1 MAEYN
6 KQYTPTLWKNYP
18 LTDTSINAYRLNHL
32 EGGVNEN
39 DNRLVALSED
49 KAEQTVVN
57 KMVKTVTL
65 NKATGV
71 LTVTLLDGTKST
83 YDLDIEKVVAN
94 FDLNNNNDLVL
105 TLADGTQK
113 VVPLSKFVDT
123 YTFKSSGTITFNTTG
138 KEITA
143 FIPDGSITLSKL
155 EATVLS
161 TIRQYMLDAQ
171 TAKGQAEQAAENARG
186 YAIGGTGFEGVS
198 AQHFANQAK
207 RYAVI
212 TDEAP
217 KDNAQ
222 YYAQDAA
229 KSAEEA
235 RQAAGCDGTAASI
248 TATDVQGLV
257 VAAGGNSNVQA
268 LINAVADQVINR
280 LVAKSQIVNNG
291 LCTEPGKYPL
301 DAAYGKTLRDYI
313 GRLQDSVN
321 TINSDLD
328 EYYSLN
334 SPIKIIPQRANLND
348 YTAPGQYKTES
359 AAISNTVTNTPY
371 TASGFK
377 LTVEYLSVTSHIMQT
392 LKSVNA
398 SYAYFRTGDF
408 SNGTWNWRTW
418 ISVLTNADILTK
430 TVNLTQVTVPAN
442 SGTAGSTTNISAQI
456 PAGYKL
462 LDAREVGSGNNG
474 CYVYFFNFDGVNI
487 TLQIRNITNAA
498 ITTTPVARLLLI
510 PK

>member
-49 KAEQTVVN
+49 KAEQAVVN

-65 NKATGV
+65 NKDTGV
-71 LTVTLLDGTKST
+71 LTVTLLDGTKTT
-83 YDLDIEKVVAN
+83 YDLDVEKVVAN
-94 FDLNNNNDLVL
+94 FDLNSNNDLVL

-123 YTFKSSGTITFNTTG
+123 YTFKSSGTITFNTNG

-143 FIPDGSITLSKL
+143 FVPDGSITLAKL

-186 YAIGGTGFEGVS
+186 YAVGGTGFEGVS
-198 AQHFANQAK
+198 AQHFANLAK

-222 YYAQDAA
+222 SYAQDAA

-248 TATDVQGLV
+248 SAVDVQGLV
-257 VAAGGNSNVQA
+257 AAAGGNSDVQA
-268 LINAVADQVINR
+268 LINAVADRVINR
-280 LVAKSQIVNNG
+280 LVAKGQIVNN
-291 LCTEPGKYPL
+291 LLATEPGNVL
-301 DAAYGKTLRDYI
+301 DATQGKALKEYYD
-313 GRLQDSVN
+313 RL
-321 TINSDLD
+321 NSDLGGLSTD
-328 EYYSLN
+328 LSNISTRLTTATTDLN
-334 SPIKIIPQRANLND
+334 PLKSNYVNHINSNVLNKVNIVLWD
-348 YTAPGQYKTES
+348 
-359 AAISNTVTNTPY
+359 SNTADTPFKAGNTNRGNGFCITYSSGEPY
-371 TASGFK
+371 SCQLAMAVGD
-377 LTVEYLSVTSHIMQT
+377 SHVFT
-392 LKSVNA
+392 
-398 SYAYFRTGDF
+398 R
-408 SNGTWNWRTW
+408 
-418 ISVLTNADILTK
+418 
-430 TVNLTQVTVPAN
+430 N
-442 SGTAGSTTNISAQI
+442 SGPDGWSGWTT
-456 PAGYKL
+456 K
-462 LDAREVGSGNNG
+462 
-474 CYVYFFNFDGVNI
+474 
-487 TLQIRNITNAA
+487 
-498 ITTTPVARLLLI
+498 
-510 PK
+510 

>member
-257 VAAGGNSNVQA
+257 AAAGGNSDVQA
-268 LINAVADQVINR
+268 LINAVADRVINR
-280 LVAKSQIVNNG
+280 LVAKGQIVNN
-291 LCTEPGKYPL
+291 LLATEPGNVL
-301 DAAYGKTLRDYI
+301 DATQGKALKEYYD
-313 GRLQDSVN
+313 RL
-321 TINSDLD
+321 NSDL
-328 EYYSLN
+328 
-334 SPIKIIPQRANLND
+334 
-348 YTAPGQYKTES
+348 TES
-359 AAISNTVTNTPY
+359 KNEVLLYSGKIKYNDEISVPNLHKYKLFHLGDNQNELYGCDVGGVVGNVLEFNL
-371 TASGFK
+371 SGQVSGRAVFSSIK
-377 LTVEYLSVTSHIMQT
+377 FHIIKANT
-392 LKSVNA
+392 LKVIFNIQVNVTA
-398 SYAYFRTGDF
+398 D
-408 SNGTWNWRTW
+408 
-418 ISVLTNADILTK
+418 NAIEYVSLE
-430 TVNLTQVTVPAN
+430 
-442 SGTAGSTTNISAQI
+442 
-456 PAGYKL
+456 
-462 LDAREVGSGNNG
+462 RESQ
-474 CYVYFFNFDGVNI
+474 I
-487 TLQIRNITNAA
+487 TLWGV
-498 ITTTPVARLLLI
+498 PLI
-510 PK
+510 

>member
-49 KAEQTVVN
+49 KAEQAVVN

-65 NKATGV
+65 NKDTGV
-71 LTVTLLDGTKST
+71 LTVTLLDGTQST
-83 YDLDIEKVVAN
+83 YDLDVEKVVAN

-113 VVPLSKFVDT
+113 VVPLSKFMDT
-123 YTFKSSGTITFNTTG
+123 YTFKSSGTITFNANG

-143 FIPDGSITLSKL
+143 FIPDGGITLAKL

-186 YAIGGTGFEGVS
+186 YAVGGAGFEGVS

-217 KDNAQ
+217 RDNAQ

-248 TATDVQGLV
+248 SAVDVQGLV
-257 VAAGGNSNVQA
+257 AAAGGTSDVQA

-280 LVAKSQIVNNG
+280 LVAKGQIVNN
-291 LCTEPGKYPL
+291 LLATEPGNVL
-301 DAAYGKTLRDYI
+301 DATQGKALKEYYD
-313 GRLQDSVN
+313 RL
-321 TINSDLD
+321 NSDLVVD
-328 EYYSLN
+328 RGAVTGDFNNYRIPGIYRFNGEPSILN
-334 SPIKIIPQRANLND
+334 SPGSVAGNLEVIVTTGYVIQRITVYDRTHTRRYNGSVWTDWASYVTGADIQSGIATVNAAANG
-348 YTAPGQYKTES
+348 TTEFTVNFPKPFSKYPEVVMSAVTSRPDLRS
-359 AAISNTVTNTPY
+359 AAPLSRDTQKVTGVVYNGTS
-371 TASGFK
+371 AS
-377 LTVEYLSVTSHIMQT
+377 ELSV
-392 LKSVNA
+392 
-398 SYAYFRTGDF
+398 F
-408 SNGTWNWRTW
+408 W
-418 ISVLTNADILTK
+418 I
-430 TVNLTQVTVPAN
+430 
-442 SGTAGSTTNISAQI
+442 
-456 PAGYKL
+456 
-462 LDAREVGSGNNG
+462 
-474 CYVYFFNFDGVNI
+474 
-487 TLQIRNITNAA
+487 A
-498 ITTTPVARLLLI
+498 IA
-510 PK
+510 K

>member
-49 KAEQTVVN
+49 KAEQAVVN

-65 NKATGV
+65 NKDTGV
-71 LTVTLLDGTKST
+71 LTVTLLDGTKTT
-83 YDLDIEKVVAN
+83 YDLDVEKVVAN
-94 FDLNNNNDLVL
+94 FDLNSNNDLVL

-123 YTFKSSGTITFNTTG
+123 YTFKSSGTITFNTNG

-143 FIPDGSITLSKL
+143 FVPDGSITLAKL

-186 YAIGGTGFEGVS
+186 YAVGGTGFEGVS
-198 AQHFANQAK
+198 AQHFANLAK

-222 YYAQDAA
+222 SYAQDAA

-248 TATDVQGLV
+248 SAVDVQGLV
-257 VAAGGNSNVQA
+257 AAAGGNSDVQA
-268 LINAVADQVINR
+268 LINAVADRVINR
-280 LVAKSQIVNNG
+280 LVAKGQIVNN
-291 LCTEPGKYPL
+291 LLATEPGNVL
-301 DAAYGKTLRDYI
+301 DATQGKALKEYYD
-313 GRLQDSVN
+313 RL
-321 TINSDLD
+321 NSDLG
-328 EYYSLN
+328 N
-334 SPIKIIPQRANLND
+334 IGTNLSD
-348 YTAPGQYKTES
+348 VSTEL
-359 AAISNTVTNTPY
+359 AATNTDLDPLK
-371 TASGFK
+371 SNR
-377 LTVEYLSVTSHIMQT
+377 VSHI
-392 LKSVNA
+392 S
-398 SYAYFRTGDF
+398 
-408 SNGTWNWRTW
+408 SN
-418 ISVLTNADILTK
+418 VLNK
-430 TVNLTQVTVPAN
+430 
-442 SGTAGSTTNISAQI
+442 
-456 PAGYKL
+456 
-462 LDAREVGSGNNG
+462 
-474 CYVYFFNFDGVNI
+474 VNI
-487 TLQIRNITNAA
+487 VLWDADTADTPFKAGNTNRGNGFCITYSSGEPYLCQLAMAVGDSHLFTRNSSPDGWSGW
-498 ITTTPVARLLLI
+498 TT
-510 PK
+510 K

>member
-57 KMVKTVTL
+57 KMVKSVTL
-65 NKATGV
+65 NKDTGV

-94 FDLNNNNDLVL
+94 FDLNSNNDLVL

-123 YTFKSSGTITFNTTG
+123 YTFKSSETITFNTTG

-143 FIPDGSITLSKL
+143 FIPDGSVTLAKL

-161 TIRQYMLDAQ
+161 TIRQHMLDAQ

-198 AQHFANQAK
+198 AQYFANQAK

-257 VAAGGNSNVQA
+257 AAAGGNSNVQA
-268 LINAVADQVINR
+268 LINAVADRVINQ
-280 LVAKSQIVNNG
+280 LVAKGQIVNN
-291 LCTEPGKYPL
+291 LLATEPGSVL
-301 DAAYGKTLRDYI
+301 DATQGKALKEYYD
-313 GRLQDSVN
+313 RL
-321 TINSDLD
+321 NSDLD
-328 EYYSLN
+328 N
-334 SPIKIIPQRANLND
+334 IATNLSNVS
-348 YTAPGQYKTES
+348 TGL
-359 AAISNTVTNTPY
+359 AATNIDLDPLKSNRV
-371 TASGFK
+371 
-377 LTVEYLSVTSHIMQT
+377 SHINSNV
-392 LKSVNA
+392 LNKVNIVLWDA
-398 SYAYFRTGDF
+398 DTADTPFKTGNTNRG
-408 SNGTWNWRTW
+408 NGFCITYSSGEPYSCQLAMAVGDSHVFTR
-418 ISVLTNADILTK
+418 
-430 TVNLTQVTVPAN
+430 N
-442 SGTAGSTTNISAQI
+442 SGPDGWSGWTT
-456 PAGYKL
+456 K
-462 LDAREVGSGNNG
+462 
-474 CYVYFFNFDGVNI
+474 
-487 TLQIRNITNAA
+487 
-498 ITTTPVARLLLI
+498 
-510 PK
+510 

>member
-49 KAEQTVVN
+49 KAEQAVVN

-65 NKATGV
+65 NKDTGV
-71 LTVTLLDGTKST
+71 LTVTLLDGTKTT
-83 YDLDIEKVVAN
+83 YDLDVEKVVAN
-94 FDLNNNNDLVL
+94 FDLNSNNDLVL

-123 YTFKSSGTITFNTTG
+123 YTFKSSGTITFNTNG
-138 KEITA
+138 EEITA
-143 FIPDGSITLSKL
+143 FVPDGSITLAKL

-186 YAIGGTGFEGVS
+186 YAVGGTGFEGVS
-198 AQHFANQAK
+198 AQHFANLAK

-222 YYAQDAA
+222 SYAQDAA

-248 TATDVQGLV
+248 SAVDVQGLV
-257 VAAGGNSNVQA
+257 AAAGGNSDVQA
-268 LINAVADQVINR
+268 LINAVADRVINR
-280 LVAKSQIVNNG
+280 LVAKGQIVNN
-291 LCTEPGKYPL
+291 LLATEPGNVL
-301 DAAYGKTLRDYI
+301 DATQGKALKEYYD
-313 GRLQDSVN
+313 RL
-321 TINSDLD
+321 NSDLG
-328 EYYSLN
+328 N
-334 SPIKIIPQRANLND
+334 IGTNLFD
-348 YTAPGQYKTES
+348 VSTEL
-359 AAISNTVTNTPY
+359 AATNTDLDPLK
-371 TASGFK
+371 SNR
-377 LTVEYLSVTSHIMQT
+377 VSHI
-392 LKSVNA
+392 N
-398 SYAYFRTGDF
+398 
-408 SNGTWNWRTW
+408 SN
-418 ISVLTNADILTK
+418 VLNK
-430 TVNLTQVTVPAN
+430 
-442 SGTAGSTTNISAQI
+442 
-456 PAGYKL
+456 
-462 LDAREVGSGNNG
+462 
-474 CYVYFFNFDGVNI
+474 VNI
-487 TLQIRNITNAA
+487 VLWDADTADTPFKAGNTNRGNGFCITYSSGEPYSCQLAMAVGDSHLFTRNSSPDGWSGW
-498 ITTTPVARLLLI
+498 TT
-510 PK
+510 K

>member
-123 YTFKSSGTITFNTTG
+123 YTFKSSGTITFNANG

-143 FIPDGSITLSKL
+143 FIPDGGITLAKL

-186 YAIGGTGFEGVS
+186 YAVGGAGFEGVS

-217 KDNAQ
+217 RDNAQ

-248 TATDVQGLV
+248 SAVDVQGLV
-257 VAAGGNSNVQA
+257 AAAGGTSDVQA

-280 LVAKSQIVNNG
+280 LVAKGQIVNN
-291 LCTEPGKYPL
+291 LLATEPGNVL
-301 DAAYGKTLRDYI
+301 DATQGKALKEYYD
-313 GRLQDSVN
+313 RL
-321 TINSDLD
+321 NSDLGD
-328 EYYSLN
+328 LSTDLSNIGTRLATAIIDLN
-334 SPIKIIPQRANLND
+334 PLKSNYVNHISSNVLNRVNIVLWD
-348 YTAPGQYKTES
+348 
-359 AAISNTVTNTPY
+359 SNTADTPFKAGNTNRGNGFCITYSSGEPY
-371 TASGFK
+371 LCQLAMAVGDSRLFTRNGSPDGWSG
-377 LTVEYLSVTSHIMQT
+377 
-392 LKSVNA
+392 
-398 SYAYFRTGDF
+398 
-408 SNGTWNWRTW
+408 W
-418 ISVLTNADILTK
+418 
-430 TVNLTQVTVPAN
+430 
-442 SGTAGSTTNISAQI
+442 TTI
-456 PAGYKL
+456 G
-462 LDAREVGSGNNG
+462 
-474 CYVYFFNFDGVNI
+474 
-487 TLQIRNITNAA
+487 
-498 ITTTPVARLLLI
+498 
-510 PK
+510 

>member
-321 TINSDLD
+321 TINSDLVVD
-328 EYYSLN
+328 RGAVTGDFNNYRSPGIYRFNGEPSILN
-334 SPIKIIPQRANLND
+334 SPGSVAGNLEVIVTTGYVIQRITVYDRTHTRRYNGSVWTDWASYVTGADIQSGIATVNAAANG
-348 YTAPGQYKTES
+348 TTEFTVNFPKPFSKYPEVVMSAVTSRPDLRS
-359 AAISNTVTNTPY
+359 AAPLSRDTQKVTGVVYNGTS
-371 TASGFK
+371 AS
-377 LTVEYLSVTSHIMQT
+377 ELSV
-392 LKSVNA
+392 
-398 SYAYFRTGDF
+398 F
-408 SNGTWNWRTW
+408 W
-418 ISVLTNADILTK
+418 I
-430 TVNLTQVTVPAN
+430 
-442 SGTAGSTTNISAQI
+442 
-456 PAGYKL
+456 
-462 LDAREVGSGNNG
+462 
-474 CYVYFFNFDGVNI
+474 
-487 TLQIRNITNAA
+487 A
-498 ITTTPVARLLLI
+498 IA
-510 PK
+510 K

>member
-32 EGGVNEN
+32 ECGVNEN

-49 KAEQTVVN
+49 KAEQAVVN

-65 NKATGV
+65 NKDTGV
-71 LTVTLLDGTKST
+71 LTVTLLDGTKTT
-83 YDLDIEKVVAN
+83 YDLDVEKVVAN
-94 FDLNNNNDLVL
+94 FDLNSNNDLVL

-123 YTFKSSGTITFNTTG
+123 YTFKSSGTITFNTNG

-143 FIPDGSITLSKL
+143 FVPDGSITLAKL

-186 YAIGGTGFEGVS
+186 YAVGGTGFEGVS
-198 AQHFANQAK
+198 AQHFANLAK

-222 YYAQDAA
+222 SYAQDAA

-248 TATDVQGLV
+248 SAVDVQGLV
-257 VAAGGNSNVQA
+257 AAAGGNSDVQA
-268 LINAVADQVINR
+268 LINAVADRVINR
-280 LVAKSQIVNNG
+280 LVAKGQIVNN
-291 LCTEPGKYPL
+291 LLATEPGNVL
-301 DAAYGKTLRDYI
+301 DATQGKALKEYYD
-313 GRLQDSVN
+313 RL
-321 TINSDLD
+321 NSDL
-328 EYYSLN
+328 
-334 SPIKIIPQRANLND
+334 
-348 YTAPGQYKTES
+348 TES
-359 AAISNTVTNTPY
+359 KNEVLLYSGKIKYNDEISVPNLHKYKLFHLGDNQNELYGCDVGGVVGNVLEFNL
-371 TASGFK
+371 SGQVSGRAVFSSIK
-377 LTVEYLSVTSHIMQT
+377 FHIIKANT
-392 LKSVNA
+392 LKVIFNIQVNVTA
-398 SYAYFRTGDF
+398 D
-408 SNGTWNWRTW
+408 
-418 ISVLTNADILTK
+418 NAIEYVSLE
-430 TVNLTQVTVPAN
+430 
-442 SGTAGSTTNISAQI
+442 
-456 PAGYKL
+456 
-462 LDAREVGSGNNG
+462 RESQ
-474 CYVYFFNFDGVNI
+474 I
-487 TLQIRNITNAA
+487 TLWGV
-498 ITTTPVARLLLI
+498 PLI
-510 PK
+510 

>member
-49 KAEQTVVN
+49 KAEQAVVN

-65 NKATGV
+65 NKDTGV
-71 LTVTLLDGTKST
+71 LTVTLLDGTKTT
-83 YDLDIEKVVAN
+83 YDLDVEKVVAN
-94 FDLNNNNDLVL
+94 FDLNSNNDLVL

-123 YTFKSSGTITFNTTG
+123 YTFKSSGTITFNTNG

-143 FIPDGSITLSKL
+143 FVPDGSITLAKL

-186 YAIGGTGFEGVS
+186 YAVGGTGFEGVS
-198 AQHFANQAK
+198 AQHFANLAK

-222 YYAQDAA
+222 SYAQDAA

-248 TATDVQGLV
+248 SAVDVQGLV
-257 VAAGGNSNVQA
+257 AAAGGNSDVQA
-268 LINAVADQVINR
+268 LINAVADRVINR
-280 LVAKSQIVNNG
+280 LVAKGQIVNN
-291 LCTEPGKYPL
+291 LLATEPGNVL
-301 DAAYGKTLRDYI
+301 DATQGKALKEYYD
-313 GRLQDSVN
+313 RL
-321 TINSDLD
+321 NSDLD
-328 EYYSLN
+328 N
-334 SPIKIIPQRANLND
+334 IATNLSNVS
-348 YTAPGQYKTES
+348 TGL
-359 AAISNTVTNTPY
+359 AATNIDLDPLKSNRV
-371 TASGFK
+371 
-377 LTVEYLSVTSHIMQT
+377 SHINSNV
-392 LKSVNA
+392 LNKVNIVLWDA
-398 SYAYFRTGDF
+398 DTADTPFKAGNTNRGNGFCITYSSGEPYSCQLAMAVGDSHVF
-408 SNGTWNWRTW
+408 TR
-418 ISVLTNADILTK
+418 
-430 TVNLTQVTVPAN
+430 N
-442 SGTAGSTTNISAQI
+442 SGPDGWSGWTT
-456 PAGYKL
+456 K
-462 LDAREVGSGNNG
+462 
-474 CYVYFFNFDGVNI
+474 
-487 TLQIRNITNAA
+487 
-498 ITTTPVARLLLI
+498 
-510 PK
+510 

>member
-49 KAEQTVVN
+49 KAEQAVVN

-65 NKATGV
+65 NKDTGV
-71 LTVTLLDGTKST
+71 LTVTLLDGTKTT
-83 YDLDIEKVVAN
+83 YDLDVEKVVAN
-94 FDLNNNNDLVL
+94 FDLNSNNDLVL

-123 YTFKSSGTITFNTTG
+123 YTFKSSGTITFNANG

-143 FIPDGSITLSKL
+143 FIPDGSITLAKL

-198 AQHFANQAK
+198 AQHFANLAK

-222 YYAQDAA
+222 SYAQDAA

-248 TATDVQGLV
+248 SAVDVQGLV
-257 VAAGGNSNVQA
+257 AAAGGNSDVQA
-268 LINAVADQVINR
+268 LINAVADRVINR
-280 LVAKSQIVNNG
+280 LVAKGQIVNN
-291 LCTEPGKYPL
+291 LLATEPGNVL
-301 DAAYGKTLRDYI
+301 DATQGKALKEYYD
-313 GRLQDSVN
+313 RL
-321 TINSDLD
+321 NSDLAVQ
-328 EYYSLN
+328 S
-334 SPIKIIPQRANLND
+334 I
-348 YTAPGQYKTES
+348 
-359 AAISNTVTNTPY
+359 TN
-371 TASGFK
+371 
-377 LTVEYLSVTSHIMQT
+377 I
-392 LKSVNA
+392 
-398 SYAYFRTGDF
+398 
-408 SNGTWNWRTW
+408 
-418 ISVLTNADILTK
+418 DILTLGTGRYYATNCTNMPPGWLGAYLDVERLDSQWCRITAWPPYK
-430 TVNLTQVTVPAN
+430 GLDTPYITKQSEGAWQGWTKLIVGSEVNVFNASCIDMFFDAVNNWPVIKWHINADLQYQMVLTQN
-442 SGTAGSTTNISAQI
+442 GISV
-456 PAGYKL
+456 
-462 LDAREVGSGNNG
+462 DR
-474 CYVYFFNFDGVNI
+474 FDGTQWINMYQL
-487 TLQIRNITNAA
+487 T
-498 ITTTPVARLLLI
+498 
-510 PK
+510 K

>member
-49 KAEQTVVN
+49 KAEQAVVN

-65 NKATGV
+65 NKDTGV
-71 LTVTLLDGTKST
+71 LTVTLLDGTQST
-83 YDLDIEKVVAN
+83 YDLDVEKVVAN

-113 VVPLSKFVDT
+113 VVPLSKFMDT
-123 YTFKSSGTITFNTTG
+123 YTFKSSGTITFNANG

-143 FIPDGSITLSKL
+143 FIPDGGITLAKL

-186 YAIGGTGFEGVS
+186 YAVGGAGFEGVS

-217 KDNAQ
+217 RDNAQ

-248 TATDVQGLV
+248 SAVDVQGLV
-257 VAAGGNSNVQA
+257 AAAGGTSDVQA

-280 LVAKSQIVNNG
+280 LVAKGQIVNN
-291 LCTEPGKYPL
+291 LLATEPGNVL
-301 DAAYGKTLRDYI
+301 DATQGKALKEYYD
-313 GRLQDSVN
+313 RL
-321 TINSDLD
+321 NSDLA
-328 EYYSLN
+328 
-334 SPIKIIPQRANLND
+334 PQL
-348 YTAPGQYKTES
+348 
-359 AAISNTVTNTPY
+359 I
-371 TASGFK
+371 
-377 LTVEYLSVTSHIMQT
+377 
-392 LKSVNA
+392 
-398 SYAYFRTGDF
+398 
-408 SNGTWNWRTW
+408 
-418 ISVLTNADILTK
+418 
-430 TVNLTQVTVPAN
+430 
-442 SGTAGSTTNISAQI
+442 GSTTSSDGTISSANFSKYRFLIVRIGAGGWSRTEFFINQSYIGAFYALDNTADQKIRLDYDGAKIKLSGYSGGSFNICEAY
-456 PAGYKL
+456 GFVLK
-462 LDAREVGSGNNG
+462 
-474 CYVYFFNFDGVNI
+474 
-487 TLQIRNITNAA
+487 
-498 ITTTPVARLLLI
+498 
-510 PK
+510 

>member
-57 KMVKTVTL
+57 KMVKSVTL
-65 NKATGV
+65 NKDTGV

-94 FDLNNNNDLVL
+94 FDLNSNNDLVL

-123 YTFKSSGTITFNTTG
+123 YTFKSSETITFNTTG

-143 FIPDGSITLSKL
+143 FIPDGSVTLAKL

-161 TIRQYMLDAQ
+161 TIRQHMLDAQ

-198 AQHFANQAK
+198 AQYFANQAK

-257 VAAGGNSNVQA
+257 AAAGGNSNVQA
-268 LINAVADQVINR
+268 LINAVADRVINQ
-280 LVAKSQIVNNG
+280 LVAKGQIVNN
-291 LCTEPGKYPL
+291 LLATEPGSVL
-301 DAAYGKTLRDYI
+301 DATQGKALKEYYD
-313 GRLQDSVN
+313 RL
-321 TINSDLD
+321 NSDLGD
-328 EYYSLN
+328 LSTDLSN
-334 SPIKIIPQRANLND
+334 IH
-348 YTAPGQYKTES
+348 TEL
-359 AAISNTVTNTPY
+359 TP
-371 TASGFK
+371 
-377 LTVEYLSVTSHIMQT
+377 
-392 LKSVNA
+392 LKSYYVN
-398 SYAYFRTGDF
+398 
-408 SNGTWNWRTW
+408 NINNN
-418 ISVLTNADILTK
+418 I
-430 TVNLTQVTVPAN
+430 VN
-442 SGTAGSTTNISAQI
+442 
-456 PAGYKL
+456 K
-462 LDAREVGSGNNG
+462 
-474 CYVYFFNFDGVNI
+474 VNI
-487 TLQIRNITNAA
+487 VLWDANTADSPFKAGNTIRGNGFCITYSSGEPYLCQLAMAVGDSNLFTRHRSQEGWSGW
-498 ITTTPVARLLLI
+498 TT
-510 PK
+510 K

>member
-49 KAEQTVVN
+49 KAEQAVVN

-65 NKATGV
+65 NKDTGV
-71 LTVTLLDGTKST
+71 LTVTLLDGTKTT
-83 YDLDIEKVVAN
+83 YDLDVEKVVAN
-94 FDLNNNNDLVL
+94 FDLNSNNDLVL

-123 YTFKSSGTITFNTTG
+123 YTFKSSGTITFNANG

-143 FIPDGSITLSKL
+143 FIPDGSITLAKL

-198 AQHFANQAK
+198 AQHFANLAK

-222 YYAQDAA
+222 SYAQDAA

-248 TATDVQGLV
+248 SAVDVQGLV
-257 VAAGGNSNVQA
+257 AAAGGNSDVQA
-268 LINAVADQVINR
+268 LINAVADRVINR
-280 LVAKSQIVNNG
+280 LVAKGQIVNN
-291 LCTEPGKYPL
+291 LLATEPGNVL
-301 DAAYGKTLRDYI
+301 DATQGKALKEYYD
-313 GRLQDSVN
+313 RL
-321 TINSDLD
+321 NSDLGD
-328 EYYSLN
+328 LSTDLSNIGTRLATAIIDLN
-334 SPIKIIPQRANLND
+334 PLKSNYVNHISSNVLNRVNIVLWD
-348 YTAPGQYKTES
+348 
-359 AAISNTVTNTPY
+359 SNTADTPFKAGNTNRGNGFCITYSSGEPY
-371 TASGFK
+371 LCQLAMAVGDSRLFTRNGSPDGWSG
-377 LTVEYLSVTSHIMQT
+377 
-392 LKSVNA
+392 
-398 SYAYFRTGDF
+398 
-408 SNGTWNWRTW
+408 W
-418 ISVLTNADILTK
+418 
-430 TVNLTQVTVPAN
+430 
-442 SGTAGSTTNISAQI
+442 TTI
-456 PAGYKL
+456 G
-462 LDAREVGSGNNG
+462 
-474 CYVYFFNFDGVNI
+474 
-487 TLQIRNITNAA
+487 
-498 ITTTPVARLLLI
+498 
-510 PK
+510 

>member
-321 TINSDLD
+321 TINSDL
-328 EYYSLN
+328 
-334 SPIKIIPQRANLND
+334 
-348 YTAPGQYKTES
+348 TES
-359 AAISNTVTNTPY
+359 KNEVLLYSGKIKYNDEISVPNLHKYKLFHLGDNQNELYGCDVGGVVGNVLEFNL
-371 TASGFK
+371 SGQVSGRAVFSSIK
-377 LTVEYLSVTSHIMQT
+377 FHIIKANT
-392 LKSVNA
+392 LKVIFNIQVNVTA
-398 SYAYFRTGDF
+398 D
-408 SNGTWNWRTW
+408 
-418 ISVLTNADILTK
+418 NAIEYVSLE
-430 TVNLTQVTVPAN
+430 
-442 SGTAGSTTNISAQI
+442 
-456 PAGYKL
+456 
-462 LDAREVGSGNNG
+462 RESQ
-474 CYVYFFNFDGVNI
+474 I
-487 TLQIRNITNAA
+487 TLWGV
-498 ITTTPVARLLLI
+498 PLI
-510 PK
+510 

>member
-49 KAEQTVVN
+49 KAEQAVVN

-65 NKATGV
+65 NKDTGV
-71 LTVTLLDGTKST
+71 LTVTLLDGTQST
-83 YDLDIEKVVAN
+83 YDLDVEKVVAN

-113 VVPLSKFVDT
+113 VVPLSKFMDT
-123 YTFKSSGTITFNTTG
+123 YTFKSSGTITFNANG

-143 FIPDGSITLSKL
+143 FIPDGGITLAKL

-186 YAIGGTGFEGVS
+186 YAVGGAGFEGVS

-217 KDNAQ
+217 RDNAQ

-248 TATDVQGLV
+248 SAVDVQGLV
-257 VAAGGNSNVQA
+257 AAAGGTSDVQA

-280 LVAKSQIVNNG
+280 LVAKGQIVNN
-291 LCTEPGKYPL
+291 LLATEPGNVL
-301 DAAYGKTLRDYI
+301 DATQGKALKEYYD
-313 GRLQDSVN
+313 RL
-321 TINSDLD
+321 NSDLGD
-328 EYYSLN
+328 IQTDLSNTNTELNPLKSYYVNNMNNNIVNKVNIVLWDSN
-334 SPIKIIPQRANLND
+334 
-348 YTAPGQYKTES
+348 TES
-359 AAISNTVTNTPY
+359 TPFKTGNTIRGNGFCITYDSGAPY
-371 TASGFK
+371 FCQVAMAVGDSHLFTRHRNEGGW
-377 LTVEYLSVTSHIMQT
+377 SVWTTIGS
-392 LKSVNA
+392 
-398 SYAYFRTGDF
+398 
-408 SNGTWNWRTW
+408 
-418 ISVLTNADILTK
+418 
-430 TVNLTQVTVPAN
+430 PA
-442 SGTAGSTTNISAQI
+442 
-456 PAGYKL
+456 
-462 LDAREVGSGNNG
+462 V
-474 CYVYFFNFDGVNI
+474 
-487 TLQIRNITNAA
+487 
-498 ITTTPVARLLLI
+498 
-510 PK
+510 

>member
-49 KAEQTVVN
+49 KAEQAVVN

-65 NKATGV
+65 NKDTGV
-71 LTVTLLDGTKST
+71 LTVTLLDGTQST
-83 YDLDIEKVVAN
+83 YDLDVEKVVAN

-113 VVPLSKFVDT
+113 VVPLSKFMDT
-123 YTFKSSGTITFNTTG
+123 YTFKSSGTITFNANG

-143 FIPDGSITLSKL
+143 FIPDGGITLAKL

-186 YAIGGTGFEGVS
+186 YAVGGAGFEGVS

-217 KDNAQ
+217 RDNAQ

-248 TATDVQGLV
+248 SAVDVQGLV
-257 VAAGGNSNVQA
+257 AAAGGTSDVQA

-280 LVAKSQIVNNG
+280 LVAKGQIVNN
-291 LCTEPGKYPL
+291 LLATEPGNVL
-301 DAAYGKTLRDYI
+301 DATQGKALKEYYD
-313 GRLQDSVN
+313 RL
-321 TINSDLD
+321 NSDFGDLSTD
-328 EYYSLN
+328 LSNVHTELNPLKSYYVN
-334 SPIKIIPQRANLND
+334 SINNNIVNKVNIVLWD
-348 YTAPGQYKTES
+348 
-359 AAISNTVTNTPY
+359 TNTADSP
-371 TASGFK
+371 FK
-377 LTVEYLSVTSHIMQT
+377 
-392 LKSVNA
+392 
-398 SYAYFRTGDF
+398 
-408 SNGTWNWRTW
+408 
-418 ISVLTNADILTK
+418 
-430 TVNLTQVTVPAN
+430 
-442 SGTAGSTTNISAQI
+442 AG
-456 PAGYKL
+456 
-462 LDAREVGSGNNG
+462 
-474 CYVYFFNFDGVNI
+474 
-487 TLQIRNITNAA
+487 
-498 ITTTPVARLLLI
+498 ITTRGNGFCITYSSGEPYLCQLAMAVGDSNLYTRHRG
-510 PK
+510 PEGWSGWTTK

>member
-65 NKATGV
+65 NKDTGV
-71 LTVTLLDGTKST
+71 LTVTLLDGTKTT
-83 YDLDIEKVVAN
+83 YDLDVEKVVAN
-94 FDLNNNNDLVL
+94 FGLNSNNDLVL

-257 VAAGGNSNVQA
+257 VAAGGNSNAQA

-280 LVAKSQIVNNG
+280 LVAKSQIVNN
-291 LCTEPGKYPL
+291 LLATEPGSVL
-301 DAAYGKTLRDYI
+301 DATQGKALK
-313 GRLQDSVN
+313 
-321 TINSDLD
+321 
-328 EYYSLN
+328 EYYDRLYSDFGDLSTDLSNVHTELN
-334 SPIKIIPQRANLND
+334 PIKSYYVNNINNNIVNKVNIVLWD
-348 YTAPGQYKTES
+348 
-359 AAISNTVTNTPY
+359 TNTADSPFKAGNTTRGNGFCITYSSGEPY
-371 TASGFK
+371 LCQLAMAVGDSNLYTRHRGPEGWSGW
-377 LTVEYLSVTSHIMQT
+377 T
-392 LKSVNA
+392 
-398 SYAYFRTGDF
+398 
-408 SNGTWNWRTW
+408 
-418 ISVLTNADILTK
+418 TK
-430 TVNLTQVTVPAN
+430 
-442 SGTAGSTTNISAQI
+442 
-456 PAGYKL
+456 
-462 LDAREVGSGNNG
+462 
-474 CYVYFFNFDGVNI
+474 
-487 TLQIRNITNAA
+487 
-498 ITTTPVARLLLI
+498 
-510 PK
+510 

>member
-49 KAEQTVVN
+49 KAEQAVVN

-65 NKATGV
+65 NKDTGV
-71 LTVTLLDGTKST
+71 LTVTLLDGTKTT
-83 YDLDIEKVVAN
+83 YDLDVEKVVAN
-94 FDLNNNNDLVL
+94 FDLNSNNDLVL

-123 YTFKSSGTITFNTTG
+123 YTFKSSGTITFNTNG

-143 FIPDGSITLSKL
+143 FVPDGSITLAKL

-186 YAIGGTGFEGVS
+186 YAVGGTGFEGVS
-198 AQHFANQAK
+198 AQHFANLAK

-222 YYAQDAA
+222 SYAQDAA

-248 TATDVQGLV
+248 SAVDVQGLV
-257 VAAGGNSNVQA
+257 AAAGGNSDVQA
-268 LINAVADQVINR
+268 LINAVADRVINR
-280 LVAKSQIVNNG
+280 LVAKGQIVNN
-291 LCTEPGKYPL
+291 LLATEPGNVL
-301 DAAYGKTLRDYI
+301 DATQGKALKEYYD
-313 GRLQDSVN
+313 RL
-321 TINSDLD
+321 NSDL
-328 EYYSLN
+328 
-334 SPIKIIPQRANLND
+334 
-348 YTAPGQYKTES
+348 TES
-359 AAISNTVTNTPY
+359 KNEVLLYSGKIKYNDEISVPNLHKYKLFHLGDNQNELYGCDVGGVVGNVLEFNL
-371 TASGFK
+371 SGQVSGRAVFSSIK
-377 LTVEYLSVTSHIMQT
+377 FHIIKANT
-392 LKSVNA
+392 LKVIFNIQVNVTA
-398 SYAYFRTGDF
+398 D
-408 SNGTWNWRTW
+408 
-418 ISVLTNADILTK
+418 NAIEYVSLE
-430 TVNLTQVTVPAN
+430 
-442 SGTAGSTTNISAQI
+442 
-456 PAGYKL
+456 
-462 LDAREVGSGNNG
+462 RESQ
-474 CYVYFFNFDGVNI
+474 I
-487 TLQIRNITNAA
+487 TLWGV
-498 ITTTPVARLLLI
+498 PLI
-510 PK
+510 